1 MSETKDVEA
10 NQQDL
15 EAKTKVP
22 CPYWLVMIPYAL
34 TFLLLTYIS
43 WKYIDVDRIEWRYPL
58 FCYIFAA
65 CCIVQWCYLL
75 WERWYFYG
83 PNGFLRNLLVLSYG
97 AIAYSSSHLSTSSQS
112 SGTVNVPYALPS
124 CILLDRFDYISIL
137 R

>member
-1 MSETKDVEA
+1 MLKQISRTWK
-10 NQQDL
+10 L
-15 EAKTKVP
+15 KPKFIVP
-22 CPYWLVMIPYAL
+22 SLVGGDSHMLL

-65 CCIVQWCYLL
+65 CCIVQVVLLAVGTVVLL
-75 WERWYFYG
+75 WTKWV
-83 PNGFLRNLLVLSYG
+83 LRNLLVLSYG